1 MNLLSRMKHI
11 YFVSENVSKY
21 KEIENYLRKSNLNN
35 SNNSNISIQL
45 QMIKPEFEIQE
56 IQSLDRSEIVI
67 KKLQDAFSSVKS
79 LINHQSQNQNHN
91 QNISRDSNGESVG
104 ENIGGSNDET
114 WIMVEDTSL
123 CIDKMGGFPGAF
135 IKYYLQSLP
144 INGISYAN
152 WGSNATAYVTLGIG
166 RFVFSSDNTSSLL
179 STRVFEGF
187 IEGVIV
193 EPRGKNGF
201 GYDPIFKP
209 SNSLIT
215 NAEMSMDEKEL
226 FNPRTNAFKKVLDF
240 LG

>member
-35 SNNSNISIQL
+35 SNNSNISIQM

-56 IQSLDRSEIVI
+56 IQSLDRNEIVI

-79 LINHQSQNQNHN
+79 LINHQSHNQN
-91 QNISRDSNGESVG
+91 QNISR
-104 ENIGGSNDET
+104 ENISGSNDET

-144 INGISYAN
+144 INRISYAN

-166 RFVFSSDNTSSLL
+166 RCVFSSDNTSSLL
-179 STRVFEGF
+179 SSRVFEGF